1 MVEEKLPVPEGDL
14 CTLLMNLL
22 DNALEACRK
31 VEGGD
36 RWIRFQAQ
44 VNRGILFIQCENSYQ
59 GSLRKDGRG
68 RLLTTKEEPRTPWV
82 RAPADGNG
90 GQKIRGQFG
99 SRGRRGRFPGES
111 RFVPARG
118 ISGHRPSLGRL

>member
-1 MVEEKLPVPEGDL
+1 MVEGRAVPEGDL

-31 VEGGD
+31 VEED

-68 RLLTTKEEPRTPWV
+68 RLLTTKEEPELHEGSGSGRWKRWPKNT
-82 RAPADGNG
+82 RAVWKQGAT
-90 GQKIRGQFG
+90 RAF
-99 SRGRRGRFPGES
+99 
-111 RFVPARG
+111 
-118 ISGHRPSLGRL
+118 SG